1 MDSRFNL
8 AGIMDGDGFL
18 PKTCRN
24 DGKGWYTGMTKDKDG
39 FLLTTGGNDQKSE
52 RFLAQASRN
61 DEEGWLGE
69 ELLDVK

>member
-8 AGIMDGDGFL
+8 ARMTGGDGFL

-39 FLLTTGGNDQKSE
+39 FRLTIGGNDQKSE
-52 RFLAQASRN
+52 RFLAKASRN

-69 ELLDVK
+69 EWLDVK